1 MGKNFKINKYVIFD
15 FVMIFIGCFIASL
28 GVNLFLVNAKL
39 LSGGAT
45 GIALMLQYLFD
56 IPSGISVFLINIPL
70 FFVSYKFLNKKFTI
84 YSGVGML
91 SLSICLI
98 ITKPF
103 SVLTSHINDLLLNCI
118 YGGVLCGL
126 GYGLVFSRNG
136 STGGTDI
143 ITMLLR
149 KNYPN
154 LEIGKLSFA
163 INCIIV
169 FIGAII
175 FDLSKALYTLFSMFS
190 QGTVVDKVIN
200 GFYSKKLLLI
210 ISEKEEDIIKY
221 VIKDMNRGVTSLVAE
236 GEYTHK
242 LKKMLY
248 IAVTASQMVHLKNKI
263 LRIDPKAFIT
273 IIDVSEVNGKGFY
286 KI

>member
-1 MGKNFKINKYVIFD
+1 MLRKFSINKHMILDFIVIF
-15 FVMIFIGCFIASL
+15 FGCIIASL
-28 GVNLFLVNAKL
+28 GVNLFLVNAQL

-45 GIALMLQYLFD
+45 GVALILQYLLE
-56 IPSGISVFLINIPL
+56 IPSGISVFIINIPL
-70 FFVSYKFLNKKFTI
+70 FFLSYK
-84 YSGVGML
+84 ML
-91 SLSICLI
+91 SKRFTLYTAIGMTSLSAALI
-98 ITKPF
+98 ITKP
-103 SVLTSHINDLLLNCI
+103 LSHLVKVEDILLYCI

-143 ITMLLR
+143 ITMVVR
-149 KNYPN
+149 KKFSNF
-154 LEIGKLSFA
+154 EIGKLSFA
-163 INCIIV
+163 INCVII
-169 FIGAII
+169 FIGALI
-175 FDLSKALYTLFSMFS
+175 FGLPKALYTLISIFV
-190 QGTVVDKVIN
+190 QGAIVDKVIN
-200 GFYSKKLLLI
+200 GFNSKKLLLI
-210 ISEKEEDIIKY
+210 LTEKEDDIIQY
-221 VIKDMNRGVTSLVAE
+221 VIKDMNRGVTSLIAE

-248 IAVTASQMVHLKNKI
+248 IAVTSSQMVHLKSKI

>member
-1 MGKNFKINKYVIFD
+1 MLHKFSINTHMILDFIVIFL
-15 FVMIFIGCFIASL
+15 GCIIASL
-28 GVNLFLVNAKL
+28 GVNLFLVNAQL

-45 GIALMLQYLFD
+45 GVALILQYLSE
-56 IPSGISVFLINIPL
+56 IPSGISVFIINIPL
-70 FFVSYKFLNKKFTI
+70 FFLSYK
-84 YSGVGML
+84 ML
-91 SLSICLI
+91 SKRFTLYTAIGMISLSVALI
-98 ITKPF
+98 ITKP
-103 SVLTSHINDLLLNCI
+103 LSHLVKVEDILLYCI

-143 ITMLLR
+143 ITMVVR
-149 KNYPN
+149 KKFSNF
-154 LEIGKLSFA
+154 EIGKLSFA
-163 INCIIV
+163 INCVII
-169 FIGAII
+169 FIGALI
-175 FDLSKALYTLFSMFS
+175 FGLPKALYTLISIFV
-190 QGTVVDKVIN
+190 QGAIVDKVIN
-200 GFYSKKLLLI
+200 GFNSKKLLLI
-210 ISEKEEDIIKY
+210 LTEKEDDIIQY
-221 VIKDMNRGVTSLVAE
+221 VIKDMNRGVTSLIAE

-248 IAVTASQMVHLKNKI
+248 IAVTSSQMVHLKSKI